1 MKLITEH
8 GQLPL
13 PDDLEIAVEQHNPF
27 FSDEGASSV
36 PVTIPATQQA
46 LSVLGRPE
54 G

>member
-27 FSDEGASSV
+27 SRTRELR
-36 PVTIPATQQA
+36 
-46 LSVLGRPE
+46 LSP
-54 G
+54 